1 MVNDI
6 KIALK
11 KREPQGAIL
20 KVIGV
25 GGGGGNAI
33 NRMIKEGLS
42 GVEFIAVNTDV
53 QDLAHI
59 CKPAITLQVGE
70 KLTKGLGTGSNAAIG
85 MQAAQENTDAIIDM
99 LEGANMVFITAGMGG
114 GTGTGASQVIANH
127 ASTMGILTVA
137 VVTKPFEFEGNER
150 MKSAEEGIKNLVDV
164 VDAII
169 VIPNQKLFE
178 IEDEDL
184 PIRDAYKK
192 VDEILLKAVRGISDI
207 INTAGIQ
214 NVDFADVKSTMAEK
228 GMTLMGTGEARGENR
243 AEEAARR
250 ALTSPLLDEVDIT
263 GATGVLYN
271 ITTSP
276 ASPLGTR
283 ELRLISDIITSKV
296 APNVKSKFGIV
307 EDENL
312 GDLLRVT
319 VIATGFNP
327 KGGARQ
333 YIPQPPV
340 RNAAAVTPNMVHR
353 QPTPAFPEEN
363 MGFFLG
369 KRNPRAVQLETASNG
384 YITDSPSMINNPE
397 QVEDPLDSSPFNLE
411 RGSNNDWN
419 MDELID
425 TPSFQ
430 RKKIWEKS

>member
-1 MVNDI
+1 M
-6 KIALK
+6 
-11 KREPQGAIL
+11 
-20 KVIGV
+20 
-25 GGGGGNAI
+25 
-33 NRMIKEGLS
+33 
-42 GVEFIAVNTDV
+42 
-53 QDLAHI
+53 
-59 CKPAITLQVGE
+59 
-70 KLTKGLGTGSNAAIG
+70 
-85 MQAAQENTDAIIDM
+85 
-99 LEGANMVFITAGMGG
+99 
-114 GTGTGASQVIANH
+114 
-127 ASTMGILTVA
+127 
-137 VVTKPFEFEGNER
+137 
-150 MKSAEEGIKNLVDV
+150 
-164 VDAII
+164 
-169 VIPNQKLFE
+169 
-178 IEDEDL
+178 
-184 PIRDAYKK
+184 
-192 VDEILLKAVRGISDI
+192 
-207 INTAGIQ
+207 
-214 NVDFADVKSTMAEK
+214 
-228 GMTLMGTGEARGENR
+228 
-243 AEEAARR
+243 
-250 ALTSPLLDEVDIT
+250 
-263 GATGVLYN
+263 
-271 ITTSP
+271 
-276 ASPLGTR
+276 
-283 ELRLISDIITSKV
+283 

-384 YITDSPSMINNPE
+384 YITDSPSMIINPE

>member
-1 MVNDI
+1 M
-6 KIALK
+6 
-11 KREPQGAIL
+11 
-20 KVIGV
+20 
-25 GGGGGNAI
+25 
-33 NRMIKEGLS
+33 
-42 GVEFIAVNTDV
+42 
-53 QDLAHI
+53 
-59 CKPAITLQVGE
+59 TLQIGE

-85 MQAAQENTDAIIDM
+85 MQAAQENTDSIIEM

-137 VVTKPFEFEGNER
+137 VVTKPFEFEGSER
-150 MKSAEEGIKNLVDV
+150 LRAAEEGIKNLVEV

-214 NVDFADVKSTMAEK
+214 NVDFADVKATMAEK

-276 ASPLGTR
+276 SSPLGTR
-283 ELRLISDIITSKV
+283 ELRLISDIVTSKV

-307 EDENL
+307 EDESL
-312 GDLLRVT
+312 GDMLRVT
-319 VIATGFNP
+319 VIATGFSP

-333 YIPQPPV
+333 YVPQPPLRSV
-340 RNAAAVTPNMVHR
+340 ASMTPNPIHR
-353 QPTPAFPEEN
+353 EPTPPFPEEN

-369 KRNPRAVQLETASNG
+369 KRTPSRAVQLESATNG
-384 YITDSPSMINNPE
+384 YITEAPSMINNPE
-397 QVEDPLDSSPFNLE
+397 QMEDPLDNAPFNLE
-411 RGSNNDWN
+411 RGAPPSSWN

-430 RKKIWEKS
+430 RKKIWEKP

>member
-1 MVNDI
+1 MVSDI

-11 KREPQGAIL
+11 RREPQGAIL

-25 GGGGGNAI
+25 GGGGGNAV
-33 NRMIKEGLS
+33 NRMIKEGLT
-42 GVEFIAVNTDV
+42 GVDFIAVNTDI
-53 QDLAHI
+53 QDLVNI
-59 CKPAITLQVGE
+59 SKPAVTLQIGE

-85 MQAAQENTDAIIDM
+85 MQAAQENTDAIIEM
-99 LEGANMVFITAGMGG
+99 LEGSNMVFITAGMGG

-137 VVTKPFEFEGNER
+137 VVTKPFEFEGTER
-150 MKSAEEGIKNLVDV
+150 MRSAEEGIKCLVDV

-178 IEDEDL
+178 IEEEDL

-214 NVDFADVKSTMAEK
+214 NVDFADVKATMAEK

-276 ASPLGTR
+276 TNPLGTR
-283 ELRLISDIITSKV
+283 ELKQISDIIKSKV
-296 APNVKSKFGIV
+296 AVNVKSKFGIV
-307 EDENL
+307 EDDNL
-312 GDLLRVT
+312 GDILRVT
-319 VIATGFNP
+319 VIATGFSP
-327 KGGARQ
+327 KNGARQ
-333 YIPQPPV
+333 YIPQMPL
-340 RNAAAVTPNMVHR
+340 RNAVAVTPPLPHR
-353 QPTPAFPEEN
+353 EPTPLLLDEN
-363 MGFFLG
+363 MGTFLG
-369 KRNPRAVQLETASNG
+369 KRSNRPVQLETGSNG
-384 YITDSPSMINNPE
+384 YITDSPSMIKNPD
-397 QVEDPLDSSPFNLE
+397 QVEDPLDNAPFQLDK
-411 RGSNNDWN
+411 GSTAGWN
-419 MDELID
+419 FDEFID

>member
-1 MVNDI
+1 MVSDI

-11 KREPQGAIL
+11 RREPQGAIL

-25 GGGGGNAI
+25 GGGGGNAV
-33 NRMIKEGLS
+33 NRMIKEGLT
-42 GVEFIAVNTDV
+42 GVDFIAVNTDI
-53 QDLAHI
+53 QDLVNI
-59 CKPAITLQVGE
+59 SKPAVTLQIGE

-85 MQAAQENTDAIIDM
+85 MQAAQENTDAIIEM
-99 LEGANMVFITAGMGG
+99 LEGSNMVFITAGMGG

-150 MKSAEEGIKNLVDV
+150 MRSAEDGIKSLVDV

-178 IEDEDL
+178 IEEEDL
-184 PIRDAYKK
+184 PIREAYKK

-214 NVDFADVKSTMAEK
+214 NVDFADVKATMAEK

-276 ASPLGTR
+276 TSPLGTR
-283 ELRLISDIITSKV
+283 ELKQISEIIKSKV
-296 APNVKSKFGIV
+296 AANVKSKFGIV

-312 GDLLRVT
+312 GDILRVT
-319 VIATGFNP
+319 VIATGFSP
-327 KGGARQ
+327 KGTARQ
-333 YIPQPPV
+333 YIPQMPV
-340 RNAAAVTPNMVHR
+340 RNAVAVTPQPHR
-353 QPTPAFPEEN
+353 EPTPAFLDEN
-363 MGFFLG
+363 LGTFLG
-369 KRNPRAVQLETASNG
+369 KRNTRAVQLETAANG
-384 YITDSPSMINNPE
+384 YITDSPSMVKNPD
-397 QVEDPLDSSPFNLE
+397 QGEDPLDSAPFQLDRGNTAGWNLE
-411 RGSNNDWN
+411 
-419 MDELID
+419 ELLD

-430 RKKIWEKS
+430 RKKIWDKS